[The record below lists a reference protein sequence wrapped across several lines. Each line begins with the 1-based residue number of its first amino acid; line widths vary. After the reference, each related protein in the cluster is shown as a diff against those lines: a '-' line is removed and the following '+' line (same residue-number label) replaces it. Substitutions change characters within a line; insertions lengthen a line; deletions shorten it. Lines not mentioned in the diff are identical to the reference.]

1 MRAETLPGHCPYQ
14 SFSKAIVTHLMRE
27 ETLEEIFSYSFCYD
41 CKVIQSE
48 MNVGMTL
55 WKIENKSSA
64 EGAAPLFS
72 VG

>member
-55 WKIENKSSA
+55 
-64 EGAAPLFS
+64 
-72 VG
+72 